1 MLDKAKRYFQK
12 IQIKNKQRAIDKQYA
27 REGLSNDVLEK
38 QIEINCLR
46 HELDIP
52 DESKFIFED
61 FVQ

>member
-1 MLDKAKRYFQK
+1 MKAKRFLHK
-12 IQIKNKQRAIDKQYA
+12 IQIKNRQRVINKQYEK
-27 REGLSNDVLEK
+27 EGLSDDVLEK